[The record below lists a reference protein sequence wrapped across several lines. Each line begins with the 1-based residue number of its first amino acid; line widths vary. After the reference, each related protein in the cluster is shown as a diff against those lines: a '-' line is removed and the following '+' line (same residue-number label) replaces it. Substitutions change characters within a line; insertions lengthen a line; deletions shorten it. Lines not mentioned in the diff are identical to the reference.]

1 MSFQQGLSGLS
12 ASTKQLE
19 VIGNNVAN
27 SSTVGFK
34 SSKTQFGDVYAAQLN
49 GASAGSAGI
58 GVQVTD
64 IKQSFSQGTITA
76 SGNPLDM
83 AVNGDGFFRVSNNG
97 AITYTRDGQF
107 SLSKDGFIVTSTGEK
122 LTGYTVDQNGVLSTG
137 SQSELKINSADIK
150 PNQTT
155 EVNAVMN
162 LDSRSPVLVSAN
174 FDPANPAT
182 YTSSSS
188 VNVFDSLGNSH
199 ILQTYYVKTGAG
211 TWDVYGTS
219 DGAQIGTAPMGT
231 LAFRPDGTVD
241 TATTSLPFT
250 TTIAGSGGATT
261 PFNVAVDFDRTTQ
274 FGANFGVTTLDQ
286 DGYASGR
293 LAGFSVGDNGVIT
306 GRYSNGKTSTLG
318 QVVLASFKNPNG
330 LQPLGNNQWAETSD
344 SGAGLVGAPNTGN
357 LGALQASAVEE
368 SNVDLTA
375 ALVDM
380 ITAQR
385 AYQANAQTIKTQDQV
400 LQTLVNLR

>member
-34 SSKTQFGDVYAAQLN
+34 GSKTQFGDVYAAQLN
-49 GASAGSAGI
+49 GATAGAAGI
-58 GVQVTD
+58 GVQVVD
-64 IKQSFSQGTITA
+64 IKQSFTQGTVTA
-76 SGNPLDM
+76 SANPLDM

-107 SLSKDGFIVTSTGEK
+107 SLSKDGFVVTSTGEK

-150 PNQTT
+150 PNQTSS
-155 EVNAVMN
+155 VDAVMN
-162 LDSRSPVLVSAN
+162 LDSRSPILVSAN

-199 ILQTYYVKTGAG
+199 ILQTYYVKSGAG

-219 DGAQIGTAPMGT
+219 DGAKIGSAPLGSLT
-231 LAFRPDGTVD
+231 FRPDGTVD
-241 TATTSLPFT
+241 KTATTLPFT
-250 TTIAGSGGATT
+250 AAISGSGGAST
-261 PFNVAVDFDRTTQ
+261 PFNVAVDFENTTQ
-274 FGANFGVTTLDQ
+274 FGSNFGVTTLDQ

-293 LAGFSVGDNGVIT
+293 LSGFTVGDDGIIT

-330 LQPLGNNQWAETSD
+330 LQPLGNNQWAETAE
-344 SGAGLVGAPNTGN
+344 SGQGLVGAPNTGN